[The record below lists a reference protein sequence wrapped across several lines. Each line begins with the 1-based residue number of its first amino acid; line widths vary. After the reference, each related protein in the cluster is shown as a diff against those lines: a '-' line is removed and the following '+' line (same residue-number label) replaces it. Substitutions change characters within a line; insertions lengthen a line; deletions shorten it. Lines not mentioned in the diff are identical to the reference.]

1 MVSRG
6 LCADVAEAHVLI
18 EQSRVLVSG
27 SIALNAARQV
37 AGDDAISLRESPS
50 EFVSRAGQKLNA
62 ALSIFDVA
70 VSGRTVIDAGSAT
83 GGFTQCLLSHG
94 ACRVLSVDVG
104 YGQLHEL
111 LRSDS
116 RVVSLERTNIRSLTR
131 EEASKAALPEREPSM
146 VTADLSFTS
155 LRPLVSHLAE
165 LAGSDGDLIV
175 LCKPQFEA
183 DHDVV
188 SEGQGV
194 IRSEKVRQSAIEG
207 VCGALQAAGTGIMG
221 VVNSPVLGPAG
232 NAEFLIHARVGALRG
247 VEDIDQQIA
256 VSLQKASELR

>member
-1 MVSRG
+1 
-6 LCADVAEAHVLI
+6 
-18 EQSRVLVSG
+18 
-27 SIALNAARQV
+27 
-37 AGDDAISLRESPS
+37 
-50 EFVSRAGQKLNA
+50 
-62 ALSIFDVA
+62 
-70 VSGRTVIDAGSAT
+70 
-83 GGFTQCLLSHG
+83 
-94 ACRVLSVDVG
+94 
-104 YGQLHEL
+104 
-111 LRSDS
+111 
-116 RVVSLERTNIRSLTR
+116 
-131 EEASKAALPEREPSM
+131 M

-155 LRPLVSHLAE
+155 LRPLVSHLVE

-247 VEDIDQQIA
+247 SEDIDQQIA
-256 VSLQKASELR
+256 ASLLKASELR